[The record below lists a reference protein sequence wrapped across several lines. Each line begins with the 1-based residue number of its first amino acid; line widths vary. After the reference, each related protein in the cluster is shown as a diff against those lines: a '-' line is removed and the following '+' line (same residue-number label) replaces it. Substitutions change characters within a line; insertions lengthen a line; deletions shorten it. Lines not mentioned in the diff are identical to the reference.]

1 MLNRSRNVLRLM
13 LRSSPDDHEVLRNAV
28 LMAAIEQT
36 GRRPVRS
43 APVGIPALTS
53 PDAGASQVGGRRHV
67 RECRAWKARNAPIG
81 TSSSPSS
88 VAITRTGT
96 PGPAGTPRSPA
107 RTAAAGRPGRD
118 PEAGREQFDQQQ
130 QGEEGHHAANAWS
143 CAVMTPAPRHG
154 RPLGWSRPSRGR
166 TPHRRP
172 RRSGSTF
179 IPVGGSGSRCRS
191 RRRDGAHVRQ
201 IPPICWIPL
210 APMLHRSERVETA
223 QTPGH
228 RPCAGERTGE
238 PVHGPPPADPQ
249 PPGAP
254 GRLSVVWLDTG
265 PRRPHADPLLTVA
278 PCRVC
283 RLSAGV
289 RSGTARTVRPPRECL
304 PSCVAAAVGRPRATQ
319 HHGPAGAELGE
330 ELTRDHTCLGG
341 DRDPIVGLFVR
352 PPEHSRTG
360 GLDTGWF
367 ASMTRGV
374 P

>member
-1 MLNRSRNVLRLM
+1 MFGLMLDGVSELPNLDLPEPLVSLFSGAGLQVIEVLLSGDTDLLRKRTHALLNRSRNGLRLM

-81 TSSSPSS
+81 TSSSPTS

-118 PEAGREQFDQQQ
+118 PEAGREQFDQQ

-179 IPVGGSGSRCRS
+179 LPVGGSGSRCRS
-191 RRRDGAHVRQ
+191 RRRDRAHVRQ

-254 GRLSVVWLDTG
+254 GRLSVVW
-265 PRRPHADPLLTVA
+265 
-278 PCRVC
+278 
-283 RLSAGV
+283 
-289 RSGTARTVRPPRECL
+289 
-304 PSCVAAAVGRPRATQ
+304 
-319 HHGPAGAELGE
+319 
-330 ELTRDHTCLGG
+330 
-341 DRDPIVGLFVR
+341 FVR

-360 GLDTGWF
+360 GLDTDWF

>member
-179 IPVGGSGSRCRS
+179 LPVGEAGHVVDLGDVTGHTSARS
-191 RRRDGAHVRQ
+191 RRSAGSRWRRCCTAASGWRQ
-201 IPPICWIPL
+201 PKHPDTVPAQVNERANQFTDLPRPTHSPQALPAACQSSGWTQGRGGRTLIRCS
-210 APMLHRSERVETA
+210 RS
-223 QTPGH
+223 
-228 RPCAGERTGE
+228 
-238 PVHGPPPADPQ
+238 PPAGCADSAQGYEAALPELFDHH
-249 PPGAP
+249 ASAY
-254 GRLSVVWLDTG
+254 RL
-265 PRRPHADPLLTVA
+265 A
-278 PCRVC
+278 
-283 RLSAGV
+283 
-289 RSGTARTVRPPRECL
+289 
-304 PSCVAAAVGRPRATQ
+304 
-319 HHGPAGAELGE
+319 
-330 ELTRDHTCLGG
+330 
-341 DRDPIVGLFVR
+341 
-352 PPEHSRTG
+352 
-360 GLDTGWF
+360 
-367 ASMTRGV
+367 
-374 P
+374 